1 MASWPEAD
9 QAPRGERGKL
19 ARGSSE
25 GASSA
30 PTCSAHHHGQLRP
43 SLQHRQA
50 FWVNLQAI
58 AERSLGM
65 KQILPVI
72 TVAVAFFA
80 SPALAC
86 DMHQDHT
93 ALKTVA
99 ATPAPPPP
107 PAPQ

>member
-1 MASWPEAD
+1 
-9 QAPRGERGKL
+9 
-19 ARGSSE
+19 
-25 GASSA
+25 
-30 PTCSAHHHGQLRP
+30 
-43 SLQHRQA
+43 
-50 FWVNLQAI
+50 
-58 AERSLGM
+58 M

-107 PAPQ
+107 PAPQVVIEPAARSNPTLEIKTENAMSVPLGAAYENCNRSRQNQTVYLTQ